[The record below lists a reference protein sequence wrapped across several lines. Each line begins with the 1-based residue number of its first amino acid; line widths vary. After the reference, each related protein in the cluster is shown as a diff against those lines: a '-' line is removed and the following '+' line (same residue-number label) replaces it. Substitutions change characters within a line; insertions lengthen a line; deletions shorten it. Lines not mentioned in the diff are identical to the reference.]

1 MGLPVA
7 AYYAHR
13 GATVTG
19 VDIDP
24 VRVDEVNGGISSIG
38 PEPGMDEQLSALVAA
53 KILSATTSYAD
64 ALATCDVAIVL
75 VPLLTEGG
83 VADFS
88 QLDSAVEAMSGHLNE
103 DVLVVFETTLPVG
116 TTRSRFAPVLRKRGA
131 GIRVV
136 FSPERVSSGRTWRDL
151 DTYPKL
157 VGGIDSDSTEAG
169 VAFYRRYLPA
179 DVRALGSCEA
189 AELTKLAETTY
200 RDLNI
205 AFANDLA
212 RFADEWGVD
221 VREVISGANSQPFS
235 HIHQPGVGVGGHC
248 IPHYPYLLQSS
259 TSGSELVAAARATN
273 ERMPSYVVSRIIQE
287 AGPLSGKGVL
297 VLGLAY
303 RPGVPES
310 ASSPAFGLIENLD
323 AAGAEAYVTDPLFD
337 DEQIRSLGLEPWSG
351 EKVDIIVLV
360 TDHPQFRQQDW
371 ANFDP
376 ALVFDG
382 RNSLEA
388 SRVLDA
394 GHRYVAL
401 GR

>member
-7 AYYAHR
+7 AYYADR

-24 VRVDEVNGGISSIG
+24 VRVDEVNAGISSIG
-38 PEPGMDEQLSALVAA
+38 PEPGMDEQLSGLV
-53 KILSATTSYAD
+53 KSGSLSATTSYAD

-88 QLDSAVEAMSGHLNE
+88 QLDGAVEALSGHLN
-103 DVLVVFETTLPVG
+103 DHVLVVFETTLPVG
-116 TTRSRFAPVLRKRGA
+116 TTRNRFAPVLRERGA
-131 GIRVV
+131 GVRVV

-157 VGGIDSDSTEAG
+157 VGGIDGDSTEAG

-179 DVRALGSCEA
+179 DVRALGSSEA

-235 HIHQPGVGVGGHC
+235 HIHRPGVGVGGHC

-273 ERMPSYVVSRIIQE
+273 ERMPSYVVSRIVQE
-287 AGPLSGKGVL
+287 AGPLTGRGVL

-303 RPGVPES
+303 RPGVPEW
-310 ASSPAFGLIENLD
+310 ASSPAFGLIENLG
-323 AAGAEAYVTDPLFD
+323 AAGAEAYITDPLFD
-337 DEQIRSLGLEPWSG
+337 DDQIRSLGLQPWSG
-351 EKVDIIVLV
+351 EKVDVIVLV
-360 TDHPQFRQQDW
+360 TDHPQFLEQDW
-371 ANFDP
+371 ASFDP

-388 SRVLDA
+388 SRVIDA